1 MSSRPAAA
9 AAHLYVIKTK
19 VLFYHLE
26 HRKRR
31 PCVRKITCKLKL
43 KKCLYI
49 IFLIF
54 NKEILQINNVIFIQ
68 YLGLFIMP
76 TLIAIMFIKI
86 FFFLSFNKIY
96 RFVESY
102 LEY

>member
-1 MSSRPAAA
+1 
-9 AAHLYVIKTK
+9 
-19 VLFYHLE
+19 
-26 HRKRR
+26 
-31 PCVRKITCKLKL
+31 
-43 KKCLYI
+43 
-49 IFLIF
+49 
-54 NKEILQINNVIFIQ
+54 
-68 YLGLFIMP
+68 MP